1 MEDILSA
8 ALTEAGLEEFL
19 CQPSPVPST
28 SGSAH
33 DEMGPST
40 SYATQSAP
48 STSYPTQPSSN
59 NHFFDETSND
69 SHSSSTIYHTPMA
82 TPFISKEDGGAPTSF
97 FGMDEEDGG
106 CTITPVGIGNRS
118 QSCTSEAMYYPQVK
132 VIPRK
137 QLPPPTQPNE
147 FELKKEDPDLPSGDT
162 STTASSSETNEGFE
176 EKPDI
181 KNIKLEE
188 EMMSQQQQKP
198 MFVQTARSHDSRLN
212 TPSTSTTV
220 SPRVVSTLAAQR
232 SHTASP
238 ASTVSDGKD
247 PSTQTQEKPPIQT
260 GSIVKRTVQTKDGL
274 QTQYLRAFV
283 NENGEKIYRLLSPV
297 AAASVARRAL
307 PPGMG
312 RGGGVAG
319 TATGTPA
326 TGPGTQLRIGNTM
339 VNKNG
344 ERLMVVRNHSGPNG
358 QVLVKRIV
366 ANGALPPGTRMVAG
380 GNGQREQVFRAVSNG
395 SSMPTHLVRRTAN
408 GLPLRGGG
416 VTGGMVVRHAVRGA
430 YGAGAA
436 RGGGYRVNLVGRGTG
451 GSTMVHHQP
460 MNRTATRGT
469 AVGPGGRIISRGA
482 GIRTVNGMVPGGNQ
496 QLHMSTSSPSFRYME
511 ENQNPTIQ
519 SKTPGSGIIQA
530 RHLQSQQSF
539 STVPGSQQQAG
550 RVLLNRSSTNGGL
563 ARMVGGY
570 EQQMPSI
577 PPHGRLIMP
586 TNAMVRGHP
595 SALSSPRVSVTPQP
609 QNKSQKAKDEMRMAY
624 QVGRD
629 EALLQRKNDLEDDEE
644 NLGYAE
650 TYAEYTP
657 AKLRSGMAH
666 PDSVV
671 ESASLSSVSPP
682 DVKYQISIPEY
693 LIDMGHISALQ
704 LEAVI
709 YACQMHE
716 RRMPS
721 GERYGYLIGDG
732 AGVGKGR
739 TVACIIF
746 ENYLQGRKR
755 AIWLSVSSDL
765 KFDAER
771 DLRDCGAPN
780 IPVFALNKMKY
791 AKISGKEN
799 GSIKKGVIFATYT
812 SLIGEC
818 RGAKSRKYRSRIS
831 QLIQWFG
838 QDYDGVIILDECHRA
853 KNLVPTAGAKPTKTG
868 RMVLELQK
876 ALPNARVVYASATG
890 ATEPRNMAYMTRL
903 GLWGERQAFPEFH
916 DFISAVERR
925 GVGAMEIVAMDM
937 KQRGLYLARQLS
949 FRGVSFAVK
958 EVQLSSDF
966 VKMYDAAVKLWME
979 ARRQFQTVIE
989 TMDEEERS
997 TCKTIWGQFWACHQR
1012 FFKYLCIAAKVDTC
1026 VQLSRDAIKEKKCV
1040 VIGLQSTGESATLET
1055 LEEMGGE
1062 LNEFVSTAKTVLY
1075 GLIDKHFPTDTS
1087 LTMGDRDIFKDFD
1100 DFEKPAKRRKT
1111 RETLSFLGD
1120 IGFDTWTGVTTGMGG
1135 RVGEGVTKNIT
1146 KGDGGSTSSSSRRP
1160 GTSSQNDEANSTTSE
1175 SSSDGDD
1182 DDDEIANSEAEDQN
1196 GDLAS
1201 AREEAEGARTLEDGE
1216 EDEWVKA
1223 LLAEAESSSDDSDED
1238 GMKND
1243 DEGDEEGFDDV
1254 KQEEPEEEFN
1264 PFMCDFTNDDPWA
1277 HNQQIVEDTPTK
1289 ERKTKKRKRDEE
1301 EAERMR
1307 EKVRKREERR
1317 EKKRRRA
1324 IRKAEREKR
1333 RRNEELQ
1340 ARGSANDFITSS
1352 RICGNSVEKED
1363 INPMLIKTELLAAV
1377 ERLAPSLPAN
1387 TLDQLIDEMG
1397 GPEYVAEMT
1406 GRRGHMVT
1414 SDTGDVMYQRRN
1426 ANAEVSLELINMEEK
1441 EKFMRGEKLIA
1452 IISEAASS
1460 GISLQSD
1467 RRAINKRRRVHIT
1480 LELPWSADK
1489 AIQQFGR
1496 THRSNQVSGPEYVF
1510 LISELAGEKRFA
1522 SIVAKRLESLG
1533 ALTHGDRRAT
1543 ETRDLSQF
1551 NMDNKYGRVALD
1563 TLLKTVIGQAG
1574 QPLIDP
1580 PKDYKAGEF
1589 FEDMRL
1595 YMEGVGLLA
1604 KNKSG
1609 QYTIEKEAATIPK
1622 FLNRIL
1628 GLPVHAQNSLFQYF
1642 SEIVAELIAQSKHDG
1657 TYDTGIMDLGT
1668 GDDQVRKLETR
1679 VFTGR
1684 VDNGSF
1690 RVEMHKIGVERG
1702 VSWDEAM
1709 ELFKEHSNE
1718 DDGFY
1723 LCHPGGNNTANTKKV
1738 AALVYGIGKI
1748 RMDNGARLY
1757 AITRPSTGRSPKL
1770 MTMADLSKRFS
1781 KVTVEEAK
1789 EVWKQQYDS
1798 AATMCQHNYIYSKC
1812 RTESNG
1818 TYCEVGRRTRT
1829 YFVLSGSVLS
1839 VWPIVE
1845 ENLAGGDRKSSRMQV
1860 IRVRTEQDQKIVGLL
1875 VLPTHVRSLVTQLET
1890 HCGRS
1895 YVKTEP

>member
-28 SGSAH
+28 SGSVH
-33 DEMGPST
+33 DE
-40 SYATQSAP
+40 SAP
-48 STSYPTQPSSN
+48 STSYNNTQSAPPTSYPRAGASN
-59 NHFFDETSND
+59 QFFDETSND
-69 SHSSSTIYHTPMA
+69 SMSSSAYYTPMT
-82 TPFISKEDGGAPTSF
+82 TPFISTEDGGEPTSF

-106 CTITPVGIGNRS
+106 CMITPMTRS
-118 QSCTSEAMYYPQVK
+118 SSCTAESSMYNYPQVQ

-137 QLPPPTQPNE
+137 QPSVTMDSYE
-147 FELKKEDPDLPSGDT
+147 MTKKEEPDESPSGDT
-162 STTASSSETNEGFE
+162 STTGSSNGGNDGYD
-176 EKPDI
+176 EKMREIKEDI
-181 KNIKLEE
+181 KEE
-188 EMMSQQQQKP
+188 EESQQ
-198 MFVQTARSHDSRLN
+198 MFVQTNRSQEPHLDS
-212 TPSTSTTV
+212 PSTSSTV
-220 SPRVVSTLAAQR
+220 SPRVSSLSAQR

-238 ASTVSDGKD
+238 ASSTVSD
-247 PSTQTQEKPPIQT
+247 TVVPPPRKNLPITT
-260 GSIVKRTVQTKDGL
+260 GSIVKRTVQTKDG
-274 QTQYLRAFV
+274 QKTQYLKAFV

-297 AAASVARRAL
+297 AASAVARGAL
-307 PPGMG
+307 PAGMSRSG
-312 RGGGVAG
+312 VTTNGGGVNG
-319 TATGTPA
+319 SSNVPV
-326 TGPGTQLRIGNTM
+326 RVGNTM
-339 VNKNG
+339 VGQNG
-344 ERLMVVRNHSGPNG
+344 ERLMVVRNGVGPNG
-358 QVLVKRIV
+358 RVMVKRIV
-366 ANGALPPGTRMVAG
+366 TNAGQVGTSATRIMAGGGQERGQLYRAAVNGANV
-380 GNGQREQVFRAVSNG
+380 
-395 SSMPTHLVRRTAN
+395 PTHLVRRPTAG
-408 GLPLRGGG
+408 GLPPRGTPGS
-416 VTGGMVVRHAVRGA
+416 MVVRHAVRGSYNPA
-430 YGAGAA
+430 TN
-436 RGGGYRVNLVGRGTG
+436 GGYRVNLVGRGTG

-460 MNRTATRGT
+460 LSRMGPAATRGT
-469 AVGPGGRIISRGA
+469 TIGPGGRIVTRGGA
-482 GIRTVNGMVPGGNQ
+482 IRPGSMSQ
-496 QLHMSTSSPSFRYME
+496 QQIHMSASTPSFHYMDENQMTTTSQATTSSGGMM
-511 ENQNPTIQ
+511 
-519 SKTPGSGIIQA
+519 KTVGSAIMQA
-530 RHLQSQQSF
+530 RHMQQF
-539 STVPGSQQQAG
+539 SAVGGGVTQQAG
-550 RVLLNRSSTNGGL
+550 RVIVNRSSTSGGPL
-563 ARMVGGY
+563 SRMVGGGY
-570 EQQMPSI
+570 DQQLASN
-577 PPHGRLIMP
+577 GRLIMS
-586 TNAMVRGHP
+586 TNTMVRVPG
-595 SALSSPRVSVTPQP
+595 SGLGSPRLSLTPQP
-609 QNKSQKAKDEMRMAY
+609 QTKSQKAKDEMRMAY

-629 EALLQRKNDLEDDEE
+629 EAALQRKNDLEDDEE

-650 TYAEYTP
+650 TYSEYTP
-657 AKLRSGMAH
+657 AKLRSGTAH

-949 FRGVSFAVK
+949 FRGVSFAVQ
-958 EVQLSSDF
+958 EVQLSSEF

-1026 VQLSRDAIKEKKCV
+1026 VQLSREAIKAKKCV

-1087 LTMGDRDIFKDFD
+1087 ITMGDRDIFKDFD
-1100 DFEKPAKRRKT
+1100 DFESRPAKRRKT

-1120 IGFDTWTGVTTGMGG
+1120 VGFDTWTGVTTGMGG
-1135 RVGEGVTKNIT
+1135 RVGDGVTKNLT
-1146 KGDGGSTSSSSRRP
+1146 RGSTSSKL
-1160 GTSSQNDEANSTTSE
+1160 NDEANSTTSE
-1175 SSSDGDD
+1175 SSEADGDSDESDGD
-1182 DDDEIANSEAEDQN
+1182 EEEDQN

-1223 LLAEAESSSDDSDED
+1223 LLAEAESSSDDSDDDED
-1238 GMKND
+1238 GGNAVEKED
-1243 DEGDEEGFDDV
+1243 DGGENEER
-1254 KQEEPEEEFN
+1254 EPEEEFN
-1264 PFMCDFTNDDPWA
+1264 PFMCDFTSDDPWA
-1277 HNQQIVEDTPTK
+1277 HNQQIVEDTPQK

-1340 ARGSANDFITSS
+1340 ARGSATDFITSS
-1352 RICGNSVEKED
+1352 RICGQSVEKED

-1414 SDTGDVMYQRRN
+1414 SETGDVMYQRRN

-1574 QPLIDP
+1574 IPLIEP
-1580 PKDYKAGEF
+1580 PKDYKAGDF

-1604 KNKSG
+1604 KNKMG

-1702 VSWDEAM
+1702 VSWEEAM
-1709 ELFKEHSNE
+1709 DLYKEHSND

-1738 AALVYGIGKI
+1738 AALVYGIGKNKV
-1748 RMDNGARLY
+1748 DSGARLY

-1781 KVTVEEAK
+1781 KVTVDEAK

-1798 AATMCQHNYIYSKC
+1798 AANMCQHNYIYSKC

-1845 ENLAGGDRKSSRMQV
+1845 EVLSTGGDRKSSRMQV

>member
-1 MEDILSA
+1 MDDILSA

-19 CQPSPVPST
+19 CAPSPVPST

-33 DEMGPST
+33 DE
-40 SYATQSAP
+40 AVVTQSAP
-48 STSYPTQPSSN
+48 PTSYPTSSSSSTN
-59 NHFFDETSND
+59 NHFFDDSHSND
-69 SHSSSTIYHTPMA
+69 SAHSATTYYNTPLN
-82 TPFISKEDGGAPTSF
+82 TPFVSAEDGGAPTSF

-106 CTITPVGIGNRS
+106 CTITPARS
-118 QSCTSEAMYYPQVK
+118 QSLEEPLYYPQVQ

-137 QLPPPTQPNE
+137 QLPPEPKNEEPPSTPPEEDHPT
-147 FELKKEDPDLPSGDT
+147 
-162 STTASSSETNEGFE
+162 SSEISDPKVIKE
-176 EKPDI
+176 EP
-181 KNIKLEE
+181 E
-188 EMMSQQQQKP
+188 S
-198 MFVQTARSHDSRLN
+198 
-212 TPSTSTTV
+212 TPSTSTAV
-220 SPRVVSTLAAQR
+220 SSRVVSSLASQR
-232 SHTASP
+232 SHTGSP
-238 ASTVSDGKD
+238 VTSEGITAPLTRKSLPVT
-247 PSTQTQEKPPIQT
+247 P

-274 QTQYLRAFV
+274 QTQYLKAVV

-297 AAASVARRAL
+297 AASAVAA
-307 PPGMG
+307 
-312 RGGGVAG
+312 RGAM
-319 TATGTPA
+319 ARSS
-326 TGPGTQLRIGNTM
+326 TGPQSVRVGNTI

-344 ERLMVVRNHSGPNG
+344 ERLMVVRNQTGPNG
-358 QVLVKRIV
+358 QLLVKRIV
-366 ANGALPPGTRMVAG
+366 TNGTRGTG
-380 GNGQREQVFRAVSNG
+380 GIPGSRMIASGGHGREQVYRALSG
-395 SSMPTHLVRRTAN
+395 SGGHLIRRTV
-408 GLPLRGGG
+408 PGGQAQR
-416 VTGGMVVRHAVRGA
+416 GGMVVRHAVRGT
-430 YGAGAA
+430 YG
-436 RGGGYRVNLVGRGTG
+436 GGNGVSAPGYRVNLVGRG

-460 MNRTATRGT
+460 LNRVVARGAIQT
-469 AVGPGGRIISRGA
+469 SGGRIVSRGA
-482 GIRTVNGMVPGGNQ
+482 LRPQ
-496 QLHMSTSSPSFRYME
+496 PLHVSNSTPSFQYME
-511 ENQNPTIQ
+511 ENPGNSGSFQQ
-519 SKTPGSGIIQA
+519 AKTPGAGVIQA
-530 RHLQSQQSF
+530 RHM
-539 STVPGSQQQAG
+539 QQQQYQVG
-550 RVLLNRSSTNGGL
+550 QHQNRMVLNRSSTNAGIS
-563 ARMVGGY
+563 RMVGGY
-570 EQQMPSI
+570 DPQQLPQVA
-577 PPHGRLIMP
+577 PNGRLIIP
-586 TNAMVRGHP
+586 TNSVMRGIPGP
-595 SALSSPRVSVTPQP
+595 SGMPSPRIPVTPQP
-609 QNKSQKAKDEMRMAY
+609 QTKSQKAKDEMRMAY

-629 EALLQRKNDLEDDEE
+629 EALQQRKNDLEDDEE

-650 TYAEYTP
+650 TYSEYTP

-780 IPVFALNKMKY
+780 IPVYALNKMKY

-799 GSIKKGVIFATYT
+799 GSIKKGVMFATYT

-949 FRGVSFAVK
+949 FRGVSFAVQ

-1026 VQLSRDAIKEKKCV
+1026 VQLSREAIKAKKCV

-1087 LTMGDRDIFKDFD
+1087 LSMGDRDIFKDFD
-1100 DFEKPAKRRKT
+1100 DFDRPAKRRKT

-1120 IGFDTWTGVTTGMGG
+1120 VGFDTWTGVTTGMGG
-1135 RVGEGVTKNIT
+1135 QVGEGGKSL
-1146 KGDGGSTSSSSRRP
+1146 KFGSIGRP
-1160 GTSSQNDEANSTTSE
+1160 GTSKVGQDEANSTTSE
-1175 SSSDGDD
+1175 SSGDESGDNSASEFED
-1182 DDDEIANSEAEDQN
+1182 DKN

-1223 LLAEAESSSDDSDED
+1223 LLAEAESSSDEDSDEAED
-1238 GMKND
+1238 VKED
-1243 DEGDEEGFDDV
+1243 AEDEEEEGEQQV
-1254 KQEEPEEEFN
+1254 KREPDEEFN
-1264 PFMCDFTNDDPWA
+1264 PFMCDFSRGDPWA
-1277 HNQQIVEDTPTK
+1277 NMQQIVEDTPVK

-1340 ARGSANDFITSS
+1340 ARGSATDFITSS
-1352 RICGNSVEKED
+1352 RICGSSGEKED
-1363 INPMLIKTELLAAV
+1363 INPLLIKTELLAAV

-1414 SDTGDVMYQRRN
+1414 TETGDVMYQRRN

-1467 RRAINKRRRVHIT
+1467 RRAMNKRRRVHIT

-1574 QPLIDP
+1574 VPLIEP
-1580 PKDYKAGEF
+1580 PKDYKAGDF

-1604 KNKSG
+1604 KNKNG

-1628 GLPVHAQNSLFQYF
+1628 GLPVHAQNSLFHYF

-1709 ELFKEHSNE
+1709 ELFKEHSND

-1723 LCHPGGNNTANTKKV
+1723 LCHPGGANTANTKKV

-1781 KVTVEEAK
+1781 KVTVDEAK

-1798 AATMCQHNYIYSKC
+1798 AANMCQHNYIYSKC

-1845 ENLAGGDRKSSRMQV
+1845 EVLAGSDRKSSRMQV
-1860 IRVRTEQDQKIVGLL
+1860 IRVRTDHDQKIVGLL
-1875 VLPTHVRSLVTQLET
+1875 VLPSHVRNLVTQLET

>member
-19 CQPSPVPST
+19 CQPASVSST

-33 DEMGPST
+33 DESGTLASTSQPQQLPST
-40 SYATQSAP
+40 S
-48 STSYPTQPSSN
+48 STN
-59 NHFFDETSND
+59 NAQHQYFDETSQD
-69 SHSSSTIYHTPMA
+69 SHPSSSYYSTPIQ
-82 TPFISKEDGGAPTSF
+82 TPFVSTEDGGAPTSF
-97 FGMDEEDGG
+97 FGMDEIDGG
-106 CTITPVGIGNRS
+106 CTITSGPPSSSSSSIHKE
-118 QSCTSEAMYYPQVK
+118 EAMYYPQIQI
-132 VIPRK
+132 IPRK
-137 QLPPPTQPNE
+137 SVNSQQ
-147 FELKKEDPDLPSGDT
+147 ELEPKKE
-162 STTASSSETNEGFE
+162 EV
-176 EKPDI
+176 
-181 KNIKLEE
+181 LEE
-188 EMMSQQQQKP
+188 GYDDVGVGRGSSANLGEPQQQKQEVKEEEATAVDTEPP
-198 MFVQTARSHDSRLN
+198 MFVQTARSSDSRLDN
-212 TPSTSTTV
+212 TPSTSSTV
-220 SPRVVSTLAAQR
+220 SPRVVTTLAAQQR
-232 SHTASP
+232 SHTSSP
-238 ASTVSDGKD
+238 SSDNNTTTN
-247 PSTQTQEKPPIQT
+247 PVVPPVKKTIPVT
-260 GSIVKRTVQTKDGL
+260 PGAIVKRTVQTKDGL
-274 QTQYLRAFV
+274 QTQYLKAIV
-283 NENGEKIYRLLSPV
+283 NEKGEKIYRLLSPV
-297 AAASVARRAL
+297 SASHLAR
-307 PPGMG
+307 GTYST
-312 RGGGVAG
+312 RGGG
-319 TATGTPA
+319 TTGGSTV
-326 TGPGTQLRIGNTM
+326 GGLGQRIGSTM
-339 VNKNG
+339 VGKNG
-344 ERLMVVRNHSGPNG
+344 ERLMVLKNAVGPNG
-358 QVLVKRIV
+358 QMVVKRIIT
-366 ANGALPPGTRMVAG
+366 PSGTAVG
-380 GNGQREQVFRAVSNG
+380 GQRMIVNS
-395 SSMPTHLVRRTAN
+395 
-408 GLPLRGGG
+408 GGG
-416 VTGGMVVRHAVRGA
+416 VGRGHTVYRAVETNNTNPTHFVRRPVG
-430 YGAGAA
+430 GAA
-436 RGGGYRVNLVGRGTG
+436 TRGTGMMVRPPLGRGGFSTTSQAPPSSAYRVNLVGRGTG

-460 MNRTATRGT
+460 LNRVVQRG
-469 AVGPGGRIISRGA
+469 GLHPRGA
-482 GIRTVNGMVPGGNQ
+482 MMGGARGAMRGGLQ
-496 QLHMSTSSPSFRYME
+496 PLHVSASTPSFHYME
-511 ENQNPTIQ
+511 ETSMMQQQQQQ
-519 SKTPGSGIIQA
+519 SAKTPGSGVIHA
-530 RHLQSQQSF
+530 RHM
-539 STVPGSQQQAG
+539 QQQFQAG
-550 RVLLNRSSTNGGL
+550 GAPARVLMNRSSTNNGPL
-563 ARMVGGY
+563 SRMVGGGY
-570 EQQMPSI
+570 EQQLPLNSNGRMMIPSTSGVRI
-577 PPHGRLIMP
+577 PSGL
-586 TNAMVRGHP
+586 A
-595 SALSSPRVSVTPQP
+595 SPRIQPPPQP
-609 QNKSQKAKDEMRMAY
+609 LTKSQKAKDEMRMAY

-629 EALLQRKNDLEDDEE
+629 EALLQRRNDLEDDEE

-650 TYAEYTP
+650 TYSEYTP
-657 AKLRSGMAH
+657 AKLRSGTAH

-799 GSIKKGVIFATYT
+799 GAIKKGVIFATYT

-838 QDYDGVIILDECHRA
+838 PEYDGVIILDECHRA

-949 FRGVSFAVK
+949 FRGVSFAVQ

-1026 VQLSRDAIKEKKCV
+1026 VQLSREAIKAKKCV

-1087 LTMGDRDIFKDFD
+1087 FSMGDRDIFKDFD
-1100 DFEKPAKRRKT
+1100 DFDRPAKRRKT

-1120 IGFDTWTGVTTGMGG
+1120 VGFDTWTGVTTGMGG
-1135 RVGEGVTKNIT
+1135 RVGDGVTKNLT
-1146 KGDGGSTSSSSRRP
+1146 RGKK
-1160 GTSSQNDEANSTTSE
+1160 NDEAANSTTSE
-1175 SSSDGDD
+1175 SSSGSDLSDT
-1182 DDDEIANSEAEDQN
+1182 DEEDQN

-1238 GMKND
+1238 GGGGGVKENNDEEEVEDED
-1243 DEGDEEGFDDV
+1243 DEEDDIYRA
-1254 KQEEPEEEFN
+1254 KEPEEEFN

-1277 HNQQIVEDTPTK
+1277 HQQQIVEEETTPK
-1289 ERKTKKRKRDEE
+1289 KKKQKSKKRKRDEE

-1307 EKVRKREERR
+1307 EKIKKREERR

-1324 IRKAEREKR
+1324 LRKQEREKR

-1340 ARGSANDFITSS
+1340 ARGSATDFITSS
-1352 RICGNSVEKED
+1352 RICGSQEKED

-1414 SDTGDVMYQRRN
+1414 NESGDVMYQRRN

-1467 RRAINKRRRVHIT
+1467 RRAVNKRRRVHIT

-1563 TLLKTVIGQAG
+1563 TLLKTVIGQG
-1574 QPLIDP
+1574 GPPLIDP
-1580 PKDYKAGEF
+1580 PKDYTAGDF

-1604 KNKSG
+1604 KNKNG

-1628 GLPVHAQNSLFQYF
+1628 GLPVHAQNSLFHYF

-1657 TYDTGIMDLGT
+1657 TYDSGIMDLGT

-1709 ELFKEHSNE
+1709 ELYREHSND

-1723 LCHPGGNNTANTKKV
+1723 LCHPGGANTANTKKV

-1770 MTMADLSKRFS
+1770 MTMADLNKRFN
-1781 KVTVEEAK
+1781 KVSADEARDI
-1789 EVWKQQYDS
+1789 WKQQYDS
-1798 AATMCQHNYIYSKC
+1798 AAGMCQHNYIYGKC

-1845 ENLAGGDRKSSRMQV
+1845 ETLAGSDRKSCRMQV

-1875 VLPTHVRSLVTQLET
+1875 VLPTHVRSLVQQLET

>member
-1 MEDILSA
+1 MDDILSA
-8 ALTEAGLEEFL
+8 ALAESGLDFL
-19 CQPSPVPST
+19 CQQSSPTPST
-28 SGSAH
+28 SGSIH
-33 DEMGPST
+33 DDAG
-40 SYATQSAP
+40 QSF
-48 STSYPTQPSSN
+48 SN
-59 NHFFDETSND
+59 NTHTPSVSQFFDETSND
-69 SHSSSTIYHTPMA
+69 SHSSSAYYTPMA
-82 TPFISKEDGGAPTSF
+82 TPFVSTEDGGVPTSF

-106 CTITPVGIGNRS
+106 CTIMTTAGTSGSNNIDGIEDAGGG
-118 QSCTSEAMYYPQVK
+118 MYYPHVK

-137 QLPPPTQPNE
+137 HTAPTVNQSEPSTPTVTIVP
-147 FELKKEDPDLPSGDT
+147 KKEDPLFETNTADSPTPSGDT
-162 STTASSSETNEGFE
+162 STTASYEGNDGLEDQETTSDRQN
-176 EKPDI
+176 
-181 KNIKLEE
+181 
-188 EMMSQQQQKP
+188 P
-198 MFVQTARSHDSRLN
+198 MFVQTARSTDGRLD
-212 TPSTSTTV
+212 TPSTSATV
-220 SPRVVSTLAAQR
+220 SPHITSSLTQR
-232 SHTASP
+232 SHTSSP
-238 ASTVSDGKD
+238 ASSASEGTVV
-247 PSTQTQEKPPIQT
+247 PPRKKGLPITT

-274 QTQYLRAFV
+274 QTQYLKAFV
-283 NENGEKIYRLLSPV
+283 NENGEKIYKLLSPV
-297 AAASVARRAL
+297 AASAVARGTL

-312 RGGGVAG
+312 RGGS
-319 TATGTPA
+319 T
-326 TGPGTQLRIGNTM
+326 IGRGGTM

-344 ERLMVVRNHSGPNG
+344 ERLMVVKNHVGPNG
-358 QVLVKRIV
+358 QMLVKRMVSPAGTRIV
-366 ANGALPPGTRMVAG
+366 ANG
-380 GNGQREQVFRAVSNG
+380 GQGRGQPIYRAVDGSNG
-395 SSMPTHLVRRTAN
+395 PTHLLRRTTTT
-408 GLPLRGGG
+408 GQPTRGAP
-416 VTGGMVVRHAVRGA
+416 VGMAARHAVRGGTV
-430 YGAGAA
+430 YG
-436 RGGGYRVNLVGRGTG
+436 GGNGYRVNLVGRGTG

-460 MNRTATRGT
+460 LNRISSQRSVAP
-469 AVGPGGRIISRGA
+469 VGRVLNRGA
-482 GIRTVNGMVPGGNQ
+482 LRNGAQ
-496 QLHMSTSSPSFRYME
+496 QPLHVSTSSPAFHYME
-511 ENQNPTIQ
+511 EQPSPTTNGMVIQ
-519 SKTPGSGIIQA
+519 AKTPGAGVIQA
-530 RHLQSQQSF
+530 RHMQSQQSF
-539 STVPGSQQQAG
+539 PSGGPA
-550 RVLLNRSSTNGGL
+550 RVLMNRSSTNAGL
-563 ARMVGGY
+563 SRMVGGGY
-570 EQQMPSI
+570 DQQLPTA
-577 PPHGRLIMP
+577 PNGRLMIP
-586 TNAMVRGHP
+586 STAVRVPG
-595 SALSSPRVSVTPQP
+595 SGMASPRLQTTPQP
-609 QNKSQKAKDEMRMAY
+609 LTKSQKAKDEMKMAY
-624 QVGRD
+624 QVGRE
-629 EALLQRKNDLEDDEE
+629 EALQQRRNDLEDDEE

-650 TYAEYTP
+650 TYSEYTP

-780 IPVFALNKMKY
+780 IPVYALNKMKY

-799 GSIKKGVIFATYT
+799 GSIKKGVMFATYT

-949 FRGVSFAVK
+949 FRGVSFAVQ
-958 EVQLSSDF
+958 EVQLSSEF

-997 TCKTIWGQFWACHQR
+997 TCKTVWGQFWACHQR

-1026 VQLSRDAIKEKKCV
+1026 VQLSREAIKAKKCV

-1075 GLIDKHFPTDTS
+1075 GLIDKHFPTDAS
-1087 LTMGDRDIFKDFD
+1087 FSMGDRDIFKDFD
-1100 DFEKPAKRRKT
+1100 DFERPAKRRKT

-1120 IGFDTWTGVTTGMGG
+1120 VGFDTWTGVTTGMGG
-1135 RVGEGVTKNIT
+1135 RVGDGVTKNIT
-1146 KGDGGSTSSSSRRP
+1146 RGLSGIGRSSMSSST
-1160 GTSSQNDEANSTTSE
+1160 GNTNNEDANSTTSE
-1175 SSSDGDD
+1175 SSDGS
-1182 DDDEIANSEAEDQN
+1182 DDEVENDMISENGGES
-1196 GDLAS
+1196 GDLES

-1216 EDEWVKA
+1216 QDEWVKA
-1223 LLAEAESSSDDSDED
+1223 LLAEAESSSDDSDEEVV
-1238 GMKND
+1238 K
-1243 DEGDEEGFDDV
+1243 DEDEDEEAESKSGETHE
-1254 KQEEPEEEFN
+1254 QEEEFN

-1277 HNQQIVEDTPTK
+1277 HNQQIVEDTPQK
-1289 ERKTKKRKRDEE
+1289 DRKAKKRKRDEE
-1301 EAERMR
+1301 EAERLR

-1324 IRKAEREKR
+1324 IRRAEREKQ

-1340 ARGSANDFITSS
+1340 ARGSATDFITSS
-1352 RICGNSVEKED
+1352 RICGNGSGEQDD

-1414 SDTGDVMYQRRN
+1414 SETGDVMYQRRN

-1574 QPLIDP
+1574 TPLIDP

-1604 KNKSG
+1604 KNKTG

-1628 GLPVHAQNSLFQYF
+1628 GLPVHAQNSLFHYF

-1690 RVEMHKIGVERG
+1690 RVEIHKIGVERG
-1702 VSWDEAM
+1702 VSWEEAM
-1709 ELFKEHSNE
+1709 ELHKEHSND

-1723 LCHPGGNNTANTKKV
+1723 ICHPGGANTANTKKV

-1770 MTMADLSKRFS
+1770 MTMADLSKRFH
-1781 KVTVEEAK
+1781 KVSIDEAK

-1798 AATMCQHNYIYSKC
+1798 AANMCQHNYVYGKC

-1845 ENLAGGDRKSSRMQV
+1845 EVLAGSDRKSSRMQV

-1875 VLPTHVRSLVTQLET
+1875 VLPTHVRHLVQQLET

>member
-19 CQPSPVPST
+19 CRPSPVPST

-33 DEMGPST
+33 DETQPST
-40 SYATQSAP
+40 STQSAP
-48 STSYPTQPSSN
+48 PTSYPPETSASSSSAPPESSSSSTQ
-59 NHFFDETSND
+59 NHFFPPEPSE
-69 SHSSSTIYHTPMA
+69 SSSSPTFFSTTA
-82 TPFISKEDGGAPTSF
+82 PFISAEDGGAPTSF

-106 CTITPVGIGNRS
+106 CRIITPEVRS
-118 QSCTSEAMYYPQVK
+118 QSHGDFRLAAEPVEQQEEKAMYYPQVK
-132 VIPRK
+132 VMPRR
-137 QLPPPTQPNE
+137 QTVADCE
-147 FELKKEDPDLPSGDT
+147 DLKDSEDFMEEPMDGDESQDGQTYLNSAPST
-162 STTASSSETNEGFE
+162 SSGTATPRVVTT
-176 EKPDI
+176 
-181 KNIKLEE
+181 
-188 EMMSQQQQKP
+188 QQQQ
-198 MFVQTARSHDSRLN
+198 QR
-212 TPSTSTTV
+212 PSS
-220 SPRVVSTLAAQR
+220 
-232 SHTASP
+232 
-238 ASTVSDGKD
+238 STVSQDGGVGG
-247 PSTQTQEKPPIQT
+247 TIVPPPRKGLPVTT

-274 QTQYLRAFV
+274 QTQYLKAFV
-283 NENGEKIYRLLSPV
+283 NERGEKIYRLLSPM
-297 AAASVARRAL
+297 AAGAMAARGAA
-307 PPGMG
+307 
-312 RGGGVAG
+312 RGVG
-319 TATGTPA
+319 T
-326 TGPGTQLRIGNTM
+326 RV
-339 VNKNG
+339 VNKQG
-344 ERLMVVRNHSGPNG
+344 ERLMVVRNQVGPNG

-366 ANGALPPGTRMVAG
+366 TSGGGGGGVPGSRMMASTG
-380 GNGQREQVFRAVSNG
+380 GQGREQVYRAVSGGSNG
-395 SSMPTHLVRRTAN
+395 GTHLVRRTIN
-408 GLPLRGGG
+408 GQPTTTTTTRGGL
-416 VTGGMVVRHAVRGA
+416 VVRQAAVRGA
-430 YGAGAA
+430 YGQSQAA
-436 RGGGYRVNLVGRGTG
+436 RGGYHLNMVGRGTG

-460 MNRTATRGT
+460 LNRNSTISAARGGGG
-469 AVGPGGRIISRGA
+469 APAQRILNRGGVGG
-482 GIRTVNGMVPGGNQ
+482 GIRQVQP
-496 QLHMSTSSPSFRYME
+496 LHMSASTPSFHYMDDHLNPGTSSSSGGGVVGSGAPGAMM
-511 ENQNPTIQ
+511 QT
-519 SKTPGSGIIQA
+519 KTPGAAIIQA
-530 RHLQSQQSF
+530 RHLHQQ
-539 STVPGSQQQAG
+539 QQQVVYQNGGVVGGQAG
-550 RVLLNRSSTNGGL
+550 RIMMNRSSTNAGL
-563 ARMVGGY
+563 TRMVGGY
-570 EQQMPSI
+570 EQQLTQMAPN
-577 PPHGRLIMP
+577 GRLIMP
-586 TNAMVRGHP
+586 TIPMGRGVVGP
-595 SALSSPRVSVTPQP
+595 SGLASPRLPMTPQP
-609 QNKSQKAKDEMRMAY
+609 QTKSQKAKDEMRMAY
-624 QVGRD
+624 QVGQR
-629 EALLQRKNDLEDDEE
+629 EEIMQQRKNDLEDDEE

-650 TYAEYTP
+650 TYSEYTP

-716 RRMPS
+716 KRMPS
-721 GERYGYLIGDG
+721 GERFGYLIGDG

-799 GSIKKGVIFATYT
+799 GSIKKGVMFATYT

-949 FRGVSFAVK
+949 FRGVSFAVQ

-1026 VQLSRDAIKEKKCV
+1026 VQLSREAIKAKKCV

-1100 DFEKPAKRRKT
+1100 DFDRPAKRRKT

-1120 IGFDTWTGVTTGMGG
+1120 VGFDTWTGVTTGMGG
-1135 RVGEGVTKNIT
+1135 RVGDGVTKNLNRGT
-1146 KGDGGSTSSSSRRP
+1146 SSVNLASSSSSKQA
-1160 GTSSQNDEANSTTSE
+1160 GNGGDENSTTSE
-1175 SSSDGDD
+1175 SSGADSDDSDNDD
-1182 DDDEIANSEAEDQN
+1182 LRLEDEDMDKN

-1223 LLAEAESSSDDSDED
+1223 LLAEAESSSDEDSDDDGGGDVEAKEKMDVDEEEEMETD
-1238 GMKND
+1238 GMQM
-1243 DEGDEEGFDDV
+1243 E
-1254 KQEEPEEEFN
+1254 QEEEFN
-1264 PFMCDFTNDDPWA
+1264 PFMCDFSRSDPWA
-1277 HNQQIVEDTPTK
+1277 NMQQIVEDSPAKT
-1289 ERKTKKRKRDEE
+1289 ERKNKKRKRDEV

-1340 ARGSANDFITSS
+1340 ARGSATDFITSS
-1352 RICGNSVEKED
+1352 RICTTEKED

-1414 SDTGDVMYQRRN
+1414 SETGDVMYQRRN

-1574 QPLIDP
+1574 MPLIEP

-1595 YMEGVGLLA
+1595 YMEGVGLLS
-1604 KNKSG
+1604 KNKNG

-1628 GLPVHAQNSLFQYF
+1628 GLPVHAQNSLFHYF

-1709 ELFKEHSNE
+1709 ELYKEHSND

-1723 LCHPGGNNTANTKKV
+1723 LCHPGGANSANTKKV

-1781 KVTVEEAK
+1781 KVTVDEAK

-1798 AATMCQHNYIYSKC
+1798 AANMCQHNYIYSKC

-1845 ENLAGGDRKSSRMQV
+1845 EVLAGSDRKSSRMQV
-1860 IRVRTEQDQKIVGLL
+1860 IRVRTDHDQKIVGLL

>member
-1 MEDILSA
+1 MDDILLA
-8 ALTEAGLEEFL
+8 AMNDADIGFDEEV
-19 CQPSPVPST
+19 CQPSPAPSASESVHDESGAST
-28 SGSAH
+28 SH
-33 DEMGPST
+33 PPPPRPSNMF
-40 SYATQSAP
+40 Y
-48 STSYPTQPSSN
+48 
-59 NHFFDETSND
+59 DETSND
-69 SHSSSTIYHTPMA
+69 SISNHPSSSSYYSTPLP
-82 TPFISKEDGGAPTSF
+82 TPFISTEDGGAPTSF
-97 FGMDEEDGG
+97 FGMDEIDGG
-106 CTITPVGIGNRS
+106 CTITSGPPPI
-118 QSCTSEAMYYPQVK
+118 QEHQPKEEEAMYYPKIQI
-132 VIPRK
+132 IPRK
-137 QLPPPTQPNE
+137 STSTVPPKDTVEP
-147 FELKKEDPDLPSGDT
+147 KKEEPEDYVEDPST
-162 STTASSSETNEGFE
+162 SKGAQGEAKQEV
-176 EKPDI
+176 K
-181 KNIKLEE
+181 E
-188 EMMSQQQQKP
+188 EMAEQQP
-198 MFVQTARSHDSRLN
+198 TMFVQTGRASES
-212 TPSTSTTV
+212 TPSTSSTI
-220 SPRVVSTLAAQR
+220 SPRLLLATQR

-238 ASTVSDGKD
+238 ASTVPADG
-247 PSTQTQEKPPIQT
+247 TAATVPPAAVLQKKIPVT
-260 GSIVKRTVQTKDGL
+260 PGAIVKRTVQTKDGL
-274 QTQYLRAFV
+274 QTQYLKAIV
-283 NENGEKIYRLLSPV
+283 NEKGEKIYRLLSPV
-297 AAASVARRAL
+297 SASQLAR
-307 PPGMG
+307 GTYST
-312 RGGGVAG
+312 RGGGTVG
-319 TATGTPA
+319 GQ
-326 TGPGTQLRIGNTM
+326 GGLGQRIGGTM
-339 VNKNG
+339 TGRNG
-344 ERLMVVRNHSGPNG
+344 ERLMVVKNTVGPNG
-358 QVLVKRIV
+358 QMVVKRIITP
-366 ANGALPPGTRMVAG
+366 AGTVG
-380 GNGQREQVFRAVSNG
+380 GQRMIVNG
-395 SSMPTHLVRRTAN
+395 SGVGGQGRGQPIYRVPAVDNGSTTHVVRRPTTIGGPIAR
-408 GLPLRGGG
+408 GAGQGMMVRAPARGGG
-416 VTGGMVVRHAVRGA
+416 
-430 YGAGAA
+430 YGTSSSQQLGHP
-436 RGGGYRVNLVGRGTG
+436 GGYRVNLVGRGTG
-451 GSTMVHHQP
+451 GSTMIHHTP
-460 MNRTATRGT
+460 MPR
-469 AVGPGGRIISRGA
+469 VVSRGMIPNRILGRA
-482 GIRTVNGMVPGGNQ
+482 RPP
-496 QLHMSTSSPSFRYME
+496 LHVSASTPSFHYME
-511 ENQNPTIQ
+511 ENMNPSSSHQGGYLNQGKI
-519 SKTPGSGIIQA
+519 PGTIQA
-530 RHLQSQQSF
+530 RHM
-539 STVPGSQQQAG
+539 QQQQGQLQFQAG
-550 RVLLNRSSTNGGL
+550 GAPARVLLNRSSTNGGQL
-563 ARMVGGY
+563 SRMVGGY
-570 EQQMPSI
+570 DQSLPLG
-577 PPHGRLIMP
+577 PNGRLLIP
-586 TNAMVRGHP
+586 TTSNRMAGGAGM
-595 SALSSPRVSVTPQP
+595 LSPRIQAAPQP
-609 QNKSQKAKDEMRMAY
+609 LTKSQKAKDEMRMAY
-624 QVGRD
+624 QVGKD
-629 EALLQRKNDLEDDEE
+629 EAMQQRRNDLEDDEE

-650 TYAEYTP
+650 TYSEYTP
-657 AKLRSGMAH
+657 AKLRSGQAH

-949 FRGVSFAVK
+949 FRGVSFAVQ

-1012 FFKYLCIAAKVDTC
+1012 FFKYLCIAAKVNTC
-1026 VQLSRDAIKEKKCV
+1026 VQLARDAIKVKKCV

-1087 LTMGDRDIFKDFD
+1087 FSMGDRDIFKDFD
-1100 DFEKPAKRRKT
+1100 DFDRPAKRRKT

-1120 IGFDTWTGVTTGMGG
+1120 SGFDTWTGVTTGMGG
-1135 RVGEGVTKNIT
+1135 RVGDGVTKNLT
-1146 KGDGGSTSSSSRRP
+1146 RGNKK
-1160 GTSSQNDEANSTTSE
+1160 NDEANSTTSE
-1175 SSSDGDD
+1175 SSSG
-1182 DDDEIANSEAEDQN
+1182 SELSDSEVEDQN

-1223 LLAEAESSSDDSDED
+1223 LLAEAESSSDDSDEEGGGAVQAKEVYHED
-1238 GMKND
+1238 D
-1243 DEGDEEGFDDV
+1243 DEEEEDDEFKKD
-1254 KQEEPEEEFN
+1254 EEPEEEFN
-1264 PFMCDFTNDDPWA
+1264 PFMCDFAVQDPWA
-1277 HNQQIVEDTPTK
+1277 HQQQIVEDTPKK
-1289 ERKTKKRKRDEE
+1289 ENRKSKKRKRDEE

-1307 EKVRKREERR
+1307 EKIKKREAKR
-1317 EKKRRRA
+1317 EKKRKRA
-1324 IRKAEREKR
+1324 LRKQEREKK

-1340 ARGSANDFITSS
+1340 ARGSATDFITSS
-1352 RICGNSVEKED
+1352 RICGNSQEKED

-1414 SDTGDVMYQRRN
+1414 NESGDVMYQRRN

-1467 RRAINKRRRVHIT
+1467 RRALNKRRRVHIT

-1563 TLLKTVIGQAG
+1563 TLLKTVIGQSG
-1574 QPLIDP
+1574 SPPLIDP
-1580 PKDYKAGEF
+1580 PKDYTAGDF

-1604 KNKSG
+1604 KNKNG

-1628 GLPVHAQNSLFQYF
+1628 GLPVHAQNSLFHYF

-1657 TYDTGIMDLGT
+1657 TYDSGIMDLGT

-1709 ELFKEHSNE
+1709 ELYREHSNE

-1723 LCHPGGNNTANTKKV
+1723 LCHPGGANTANTKKV

-1770 MTMADLSKRFS
+1770 MTMNDLCKRFH
-1781 KVTVEEAK
+1781 KVSVDEARD
-1789 EVWKQQYDS
+1789 VWKQQYDS
-1798 AATMCQHNYIYSKC
+1798 AAGMCQHNYIYGKC

-1845 ENLAGGDRKSSRMQV
+1845 ETLAGSDRKSSRMQV

-1875 VLPTHVRSLVTQLET
+1875 VLPTHVRSLVQQLET

>member
-8 ALTEAGLEEFL
+8 ALTEAGLEEFV
-19 CQPSPVPST
+19 CTPSPVPST
-28 SGSAH
+28 SGSVH
-33 DEMGPST
+33 DESGGVGGPGPCSISSSNST
-40 SYATQSAP
+40 SMAAAAP
-48 STSYPTQPSSN
+48 QY
-59 NHFFDETSND
+59 FDECSND
-69 SHSSSTIYHTPMA
+69 SHCSSAYYTPMT
-82 TPFISKEDGGAPTSF
+82 TPFVSTEDGGAPTSF
-97 FGMDEEDGG
+97 FGMDEIDGECQIMTTAG
-106 CTITPVGIGNRS
+106 GSG
-118 QSCTSEAMYYPQVK
+118 TSSPHFQQQQYYPK
-132 VIPRK
+132 VQIIPRK
-137 QLPPPTQPNE
+137 QPPPPLPPAQTAQPSPTVTVLPKIE
-147 FELKKEDPDLPSGDT
+147 EVVEPKE
-162 STTASSSETNEGFE
+162 E
-176 EKPDI
+176 I
-181 KNIKLEE
+181 KEE
-188 EMMSQQQQKP
+188 ETPSPAPAESFGDDLVVKEEVEITTSESPQP
-198 MFVQTARSHDSRLN
+198 MYVHTARSSDSRLDS
-212 TPSTSTTV
+212 PSTSTTV
-220 SPRVVSTLAAQR
+220 SPRIVTQR
-232 SHTASP
+232 SHTSSP
-238 ASTVSDGKD
+238 ASSTNVSMPGTPAPGDIV
-247 PSTQTQEKPPIQT
+247 PPPKKSLPVTT
-260 GSIVKRTVQTKDGL
+260 GTIVKRTVQTKDGL
-274 QTQYLRAFV
+274 QTQYLKAFV
-283 NENGEKIYRLLSPV
+283 GDNGERIYRMLSPL
-297 AAASVARRAL
+297 AAAQLLRGQHVPGLNTR
-307 PPGMG
+307 PPPPTVTQRM
-312 RGGGVAG
+312 A
-319 TATGTPA
+319 A
-326 TGPGTQLRIGNTM
+326 PGTI

-344 ERLMVVRNHSGPNG
+344 ERVMVIRNQMGPNG
-358 QVLVKRIV
+358 QQMVVRKV
-366 ANGALPPGTRMVAG
+366 VQTANGAPTRLMSAG
-380 GNGQREQVFRAVSNG
+380 RGQQVYRAADGSTLIRRPVNGGHAVG
-395 SSMPTHLVRRTAN
+395 R
-408 GLPLRGGG
+408 
-416 VTGGMVVRHAVRGA
+416 GGMVMRHAIRG
-430 YGAGAA
+430 GAA
-436 RGGGYRVNLVGRGTG
+436 TGGGYSNYRVNLVGRGTG
-451 GSTMVHHQP
+451 GSTMVHHAP
-460 MNRTATRGT
+460 LNGATRTVARGT
-469 AVGPGGRIISRGA
+469 PIGRIIRG
-482 GIRTVNGMVPGGNQ
+482 GGGQIRTVNGP
-496 QLHMSTSSPSFRYME
+496 LHVSASTPSFHYME
-511 ENQNPTIQ
+511 ENQNPNA
-519 SKTPGSGIIQA
+519 KTPHALLQA
-530 RHLQSQQSF
+530 RHMH
-539 STVPGSQQQAG
+539 QQQQQGYATNNALG
-550 RVLLNRSSTNGGL
+550 APARVLLSRSSTNGGL
-563 ARMVGGY
+563 SRMAGGY
-570 EQQMPSI
+570 EQQPQQL
-577 PPHGRLIMP
+577 PGAPGRLMIP
-586 TNAMVRGHP
+586 NGAVSRNGG
-595 SALSSPRVSVTPQP
+595 SGLVSPRIPTVPQP
-609 QNKSQKAKDEMRMAY
+609 QTKSQKAKDEMRMAY
-624 QVGRD
+624 QMGRE
-629 EALLQRKNDLEDDEE
+629 EAIQQRRNDLEDDEE

-682 DVKYQISIPEY
+682 DVKYQMQIPEY

-746 ENYLQGRKR
+746 ENYMQGRKR

-765 KFDAER
+765 KYDAER

-780 IPVFALNKMKY
+780 IPVYALNKMKY

-916 DFISAVERR
+916 DFITAVERR

-949 FRGVSFAVK
+949 FRGVSFSVQ

-966 VKMYDAAVKLWME
+966 VKMYDDSVKLWME

-989 TMDEEERS
+989 TMDEEERA

-1026 VQLSRDAIKEKKCV
+1026 VQLSREAIKAKKCV

-1087 LTMGDRDIFKDFD
+1087 SSMGDRDIFKDFD
-1100 DFEKPAKRRKT
+1100 DFERPAKRRKT

-1120 IGFDTWTGVTTGMGG
+1120 VGFDTWQGVTTGMGG
-1135 RVGEGVTKNIT
+1135 RVGDGV
-1146 KGDGGSTSSSSRRP
+1146 STTRM
-1160 GTSSQNDEANSTTSE
+1160 GIANEEANSTTSE
-1175 SSSDGDD
+1175 SSGDE
-1182 DDDEIANSEAEDQN
+1182 DEISEEEDEVGV
-1196 GDLAS
+1196 GDRRSEGAKSWDS

-1216 EDEWVKA
+1216 QDEWVKA
-1223 LLAEAESSSDDSDED
+1223 LLAEAESSSDDSDEE
-1238 GMKND
+1238 MKA
-1243 DEGDEEGFDDV
+1243 EE
-1254 KQEEPEEEFN
+1254 EEAEEEEKKEKESSQEEEFN
-1264 PFMCDFTNDDPWA
+1264 PFMCDFTSDDPWA
-1277 HNQQIVEDTPTK
+1277 HNQQIVEDKPVKK
-1289 ERKTKKRKRDEE
+1289 ERGERKSKKRKRDEE

-1324 IRKAEREKR
+1324 IRKAEREKK

-1340 ARGSANDFITSS
+1340 SRGSATDFITSS
-1352 RICGNSVEKED
+1352 RICGGAGGEKED
-1363 INPMLIKTELLAAV
+1363 VNPMLIKTELLAAV
-1377 ERLAPSLPAN
+1377 ERLAPNLPAN

-1414 SDTGDVMYQRRN
+1414 TETGDVMYQRRN

-1522 SIVAKRLESLG
+1522 SVVAKRLESLG

-1563 TLLKTVIGQAG
+1563 TLLKTVIGTTSP
-1574 QPLIDP
+1574 PLIEP
-1580 PKDYKAGEF
+1580 PKDYKAGNF

-1604 KNKSG
+1604 KNKNG

-1628 GLPVHAQNSLFQYF
+1628 GLPVHAQNALFLYF

-1657 TYDTGIMDLGT
+1657 TYDSGIMDLGT

-1679 VFTGR
+1679 IFLGR

-1702 VSWDEAM
+1702 VSWEEAL
-1709 ELFKEHSNE
+1709 ELYKEHNSD

-1723 LCHPGGNNTANTKKV
+1723 LCHPGGANTANTRKV

-1770 MTMADLSKRFS
+1770 MTMADLSKRFT

-1789 EVWKQQYDS
+1789 EIWTTQYDC
-1798 AATMCQHNYIYSKC
+1798 AATMCQHNYVYHKC
-1812 RTESNG
+1812 RTESSG

-1845 ENLAGGDRKSSRMQV
+1845 EVLAGTDRKSSRMQV

-1875 VLPTHVRSLVTQLET
+1875 VLPSHVRNLVTQLEA

-1895 YVKTEP
+1895 IVKTDP

>member
-1 MEDILSA
+1 MDDILSA

-28 SGSAH
+28 SGSVH
-33 DEMGPST
+33 DDLSSAAGPST
-40 SYATQSAP
+40 SYSTTQSAP
-48 STSYPTQPSSN
+48 PTSYPQMGTTNQ
-59 NHFFDETSND
+59 FFDETSND
-69 SHSSSTIYHTPMA
+69 SMCSSAQYTPLA
-82 TPFISKEDGGAPTSF
+82 TPFISTEDGGEPTSF

-106 CTITPVGIGNRS
+106 CMITPMTRS
-118 QSCTSEAMYYPQVK
+118 SSCTAESSMYYPQVQ

-137 QLPPPTQPNE
+137 QPSSDSYE
-147 FELKKEDPDLPSGDT
+147 AKKEEPDESPSGDT
-162 STTASSSETNEGFE
+162 STTGSSSGGNEGLE
-176 EKPDI
+176 EQMREIKEDI
-181 KNIKLEE
+181 KEE
-188 EMMSQQQQKP
+188 ESQQQQQ
-198 MFVQTARSHDSRLN
+198 MFVQTNRSHESRLDS
-212 TPSTSTTV
+212 PSTSSTV
-220 SPRVVSTLAAQR
+220 SPRVSSLSAQR

-238 ASTVSDGKD
+238 ASSTVSD
-247 PSTQTQEKPPIQT
+247 TVAPPPRKNLPVTT
-260 GSIVKRTVQTKDGL
+260 GSIVKRTVQTKDG
-274 QTQYLRAFV
+274 QKTQYLKAFV

-297 AAASVARRAL
+297 AASAVARGAL
-307 PPGMG
+307 PAGMS
-312 RGGGVAG
+312 R
-319 TATGTPA
+319 TGNAVNGSTTNTPNGA
-326 TGPGTQLRIGNTM
+326 VRVGNTM
-339 VNKNG
+339 VGQNG
-344 ERLMVVRNHSGPNG
+344 ERLMVVRNGVGPNG
-358 QVLVKRIV
+358 RVMVKRIV
-366 ANGALPPGTRMVAG
+366 TNGGQVGTQATRMMPG
-380 GNGQREQVFRAVSNG
+380 GVQERGQLYRAVNG
-395 SSMPTHLVRRTAN
+395 SSMPTHLVRRPIA
-408 GLPLRGGG
+408 GVQPPRG
-416 VTGGMVVRHAVRGA
+416 TPGGMVVRHAVRGG
-430 YGAGAA
+430 YGHNGATN
-436 RGGGYRVNLVGRGTG
+436 GGYRVNLVGRGTG
-451 GSTMVHHQP
+451 GSTMAHHQP
-460 MNRTATRGT
+460 LNSRMGPSVSRGTTIGPAGRVVTRGGIRSGAMT
-469 AVGPGGRIISRGA
+469 NQQQIHMSASTPSFHHYIDDQNQATTSSGGMTRTVGSTIMQSRHMQQFSAVGAVGG
-482 GIRTVNGMVPGGNQ
+482 
-496 QLHMSTSSPSFRYME
+496 
-511 ENQNPTIQ
+511 
-519 SKTPGSGIIQA
+519 
-530 RHLQSQQSF
+530 
-539 STVPGSQQQAG
+539 QQAG
-550 RVLLNRSSTNGGL
+550 RMIMNRSSTNGGKL
-563 ARMVGGY
+563 SRMVGGGY
-570 EQQMPSI
+570 EQQLPVA
-577 PPHGRLIMP
+577 PNGRLLMS
-586 TNAMVRGHP
+586 TNSMVRVPG
-595 SALSSPRVSVTPQP
+595 SGLGSPRLSLTPQP
-609 QNKSQKAKDEMRMAY
+609 QTKSQKAKDEMRMAY

-629 EALLQRKNDLEDDEE
+629 EAALQRKNDLEDDEE

-650 TYAEYTP
+650 TYSEYTP
-657 AKLRSGMAH
+657 AKLRSGTAH

-799 GSIKKGVIFATYT
+799 GAIKKGVIFATYT

-949 FRGVSFAVK
+949 FRGVSFAVQ
-958 EVQLSSDF
+958 EVQLSSEF

-1026 VQLSRDAIKEKKCV
+1026 VQLSREAIKAKKCV

-1087 LTMGDRDIFKDFD
+1087 ITMGDRDIFKDFD
-1100 DFEKPAKRRKT
+1100 DFEQRPAKRRKT

-1120 IGFDTWTGVTTGMGG
+1120 VGFDTWTGVTTGMGG
-1135 RVGEGVTKNIT
+1135 RVGDGVTKNLT
-1146 KGDGGSTSSSSRRP
+1146 RGSTSSKHN
-1160 GTSSQNDEANSTTSE
+1160 NDDANSTTSE
-1175 SSSDGDD
+1175 SSEADGDSD
-1182 DDDEIANSEAEDQN
+1182 DSEADEEEDQN

-1223 LLAEAESSSDDSDED
+1223 LLAEAESSSDDSD
-1238 GMKND
+1238 D
-1243 DEGDEEGFDDV
+1243 DEADGRNRAEIGGDEDD
-1254 KQEEPEEEFN
+1254 EDEEREPEEEFN
-1264 PFMCDFTNDDPWA
+1264 PFMCDFTSDDPWA
-1277 HNQQIVEDTPTK
+1277 HNQQIVEDTPQK

-1352 RICGNSVEKED
+1352 RICGQSVEKED

-1414 SDTGDVMYQRRN
+1414 SETGDVMYQRRN

-1574 QPLIDP
+1574 IPIIEP
-1580 PKDYKAGEF
+1580 PKDYKAGDF

-1604 KNKSG
+1604 KNKLG

-1702 VSWDEAM
+1702 VSWEEAM
-1709 ELFKEHSNE
+1709 DLYKEHSND

-1738 AALVYGIGKI
+1738 AALVYGIGK
-1748 RMDNGARLY
+1748 NKQESGARLY

-1781 KVTVEEAK
+1781 KVTVDEAM

-1798 AATMCQHNYIYSKC
+1798 AANMCQHNYIYSKC

-1845 ENLAGGDRKSSRMQV
+1845 EVLSTGGDRKSSRMQV

-1895 YVKTEP
+1895 YVKTDP